1 VPDERRR
8 LEIGHL
14 SARLPVFLVTPTPPL
29 ARRLI
34 LGTRPAWTAIR
45 VAIIV
50 FAAYVVFG
58 YVLIPVR
65 GSGQS
70 MTPTLADGELTFVNT
85 LAYIRRPPARGDIVA
100 LRLAGARIVY
110 IKRII
115 GMPGERVAIE
125 NGTLFINGS
134 ALDEPYVKYRGSW
147 NVPEVTLG
155 TDRYLFIGDN
165 RAMSI
170 RQHDFGTARLERV
183 VGRIVWLRE

>member
-1 VPDERRR
+1 
-8 LEIGHL
+8 
-14 SARLPVFLVTPTPPL
+14 
-29 ARRLI
+29 
-34 LGTRPAWTAIR
+34 
-45 VAIIV
+45 
-50 FAAYVVFG
+50 
-58 YVLIPVR
+58 VLIPVR

-85 LAYIRRPPARGDIVA
+85 LADIRRPPARGDIVA

-147 NVPEVTLG
+147 NVPEVILG

-165 RAMSI
+165 
-170 RQHDFGTARLERV
+170 
-183 VGRIVWLRE
+183 

>member
-1 VPDERRR
+1 
-8 LEIGHL
+8 
-14 SARLPVFLVTPTPPL
+14 
-29 ARRLI
+29 
-34 LGTRPAWTAIR
+34 

-170 RQHDFGTARLERV
+170 RQHDFGTARMERV
-183 VGRIVWLRE
+183 VGRVVWLRE